1 MVLFEVRL
9 EATQSVNRM
18 LSLVEKVSLVVKHVS
33 FYFWLIIFQKSTEM
47 PFIVSSYLMIK
58 KLINPNLLVH
68 TFAAVTSKEKRGI
81 FHIPFGSSR
90 KYFFFTPTIFIS
102 WKLCVYKMWV
112 IICSPFLF
120 PLLWSIS
127 PQLWTEFHQSKC
139 PLLIWPLAISNQMNT
154 MNHNKS
160 TPVDVSAV

>member
-102 WKLCVYKMWV
+102 WKLCVYKM
-112 IICSPFLF
+112 
-120 PLLWSIS
+120 
-127 PQLWTEFHQSKC
+127 
-139 PLLIWPLAISNQMNT
+139 
-154 MNHNKS
+154 
-160 TPVDVSAV
+160 